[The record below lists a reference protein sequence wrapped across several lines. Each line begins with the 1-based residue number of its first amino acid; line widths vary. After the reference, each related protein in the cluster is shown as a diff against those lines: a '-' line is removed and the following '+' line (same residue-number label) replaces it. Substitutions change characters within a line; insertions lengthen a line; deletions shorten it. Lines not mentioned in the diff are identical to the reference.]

1 MTTPPRRTGNRPGA
15 SVWLALTLALL
26 VLVPC
31 ISRAARGSASV
42 AASLTDATV
51 DAGEQAQ
58 FRISV
63 TNGDADDP
71 PRAPVVEGLTI
82 TYAGKTSSSQFTYN
96 NGSFTQNATTTY
108 VYAVETNKPGRFT
121 IPGQE
126 VRVDGAIL
134 RTLPVTL
141 TVLGGG
147 DAGTASQNGSAYV
160 ELIVPKKS
168 AYVGESIPIEVRAC
182 YASNVRRNVDPDPIL
197 SGDGFSVQKFTTP
210 RVATVGAQGGHYNV
224 DIYKSAVAGLKIG
237 TVSIGP
243 VSIEPVVQLPRSQGN
258 RRRSSYNDP
267 FDSLFGDP
275 YDAYNMAPPRQVKL
289 ESQTVTLE
297 VKPLPE
303 AGKPAAFSGA
313 IGQFKLEAEAV
324 PTKAQ
329 TGDPVTI
336 RLRLSGQGNFDRI
349 NPPVLSDDRGL
360 RTYPPTSKFKPDD
373 EVNLS
378 GVKTFEQV
386 VIAEGPRTSLPAYH
400 FNYLDPAT
408 GRYVTVDTPPL
419 PVRIEGGN
427 LATPTPAPA
436 ASMTAPGSASP
447 TPPPAPTPRRAPEDI
462 HYILAE
468 PGPLRDDAAFLPMY
482 RRPFFWEVQG
492 GILTGVLALGGL
504 AGWRTR
510 TRDAANQRA
519 AQLARQQ
526 ADLQR
531 ALRREDTG
539 RREFYTAAT
548 RLAQLRVGAA
558 AGQPDGSLSAADI
571 VRVKG
576 LDPQTAGSVR
586 EIFDRHEELA
596 YSGGAA
602 AETPVPSEER
612 RGVLATLETISR
624 Y

>member
-1 MTTPPRRTGNRPGA
+1 M
-15 SVWLALTLALL
+15 
-26 VLVPC
+26 
-31 ISRAARGSASV
+31 
-42 AASLTDATV
+42 
-51 DAGEQAQ
+51 
-58 FRISV
+58 
-63 TNGDADDP
+63 
-71 PRAPVVEGLTI
+71 
-82 TYAGKTSSSQFTYN
+82 
-96 NGSFTQNATTTY
+96 
-108 VYAVETNKPGRFT
+108 
-121 IPGQE
+121 
-126 VRVDGAIL
+126 
-134 RTLPVTL
+134 
-141 TVLGGG
+141 
-147 DAGTASQNGSAYV
+147 
-160 ELIVPKKS
+160 
-168 AYVGESIPIEVRAC
+168 
-182 YASNVRRNVDPDPIL
+182 
-197 SGDGFSVQKFTTP
+197 
-210 RVATVGAQGGHYNV
+210 

-303 AGKPAAFSGA
+303 AGKPADFSGA

-492 GILTGVLALGGL
+492 GILDRRAGARRTRGL
-504 AGWRTR
+504 ADAHPRRGEPARGATR
-510 TRDAANQRA
+510 PAAGRSPARPATGRHRAERVLHGRDAAGPVAGRRGGRA
-519 AQLARQQ
+519 AGRKFVGGGHRAGQRTRSTDRRFRPGNLRPARRTR
-526 ADLQR
+526 LQR
-531 ALRREDTG
+531 
-539 RREFYTAAT
+539 
-548 RLAQLRVGAA
+548 
-558 AGQPDGSLSAADI
+558 
-571 VRVKG
+571 
-576 LDPQTAGSVR
+576 
-586 EIFDRHEELA
+586 
-596 YSGGAA
+596 
-602 AETPVPSEER
+602 R
-612 RGVLATLETISR
+612 RGSGNARAQRGASRGARHSGNHQPVLNPFPCDGD
-624 Y
+624 